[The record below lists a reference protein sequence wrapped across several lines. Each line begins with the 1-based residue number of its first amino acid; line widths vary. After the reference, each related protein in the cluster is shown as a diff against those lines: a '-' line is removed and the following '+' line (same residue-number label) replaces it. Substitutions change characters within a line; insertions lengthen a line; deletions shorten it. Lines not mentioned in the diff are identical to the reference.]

1 MRDRAEELVK
11 VVVAE
16 SLRAA
21 DLKDRTRDAVR
32 ACCPHRR
39 PVLISIG
46 KASAS
51 MAEGALSALTK
62 GVEGGVVVAPRGVDL
77 SGLRGYGLEIMSGG
91 HPLPDESSLS
101 AGQAVLEWARESAS
115 RGVDLLVLV
124 SGGSS
129 ALVESPLEGL
139 DLDDLVQINK
149 ILLNSGAS
157 ISEIN
162 TVRRHVSKIKG
173 GGLVKASRP
182 SRVYG
187 LYASDVP
194 GDNIHDIGSGPTAPD
209 PTTFRD
215 ALTVLELYGIT
226 SMAPVS
232 VVELLRRGASGL
244 VEETLKPGSPDSFR
258 ATNVV
263 IARNL
268 DVLESVEA
276 RLRSMGF
283 NTLVLTSMLQG
294 ESREVGKVLA
304 SLTAEV
310 KRSGRP
316 VTPPAAIILGGET
329 SVTVRGKGRGGRN
342 QELALSWVIETKR
355 LGLSERDSIMVALAT
370 DGIDGPTDAA
380 GAAVTPGTFDE
391 LVRAGYNP
399 LRALTENDSYSALE
413 LTGSLIK
420 TGLTGTNLNNVIV
433 VFVW

>member
-11 VVVAE
+11 AVVAE

-21 DLKDRTRDAVR
+21 DLKDRTRNAVR
-32 ACCPHRR
+32 TCCPDRR

-51 MAEGALSALTK
+51 MAEGALSALAK

-77 SGLRGYGLEIMSGG
+77 SGLRGYGLEIMTGG

-101 AGQAVLEWARESAS
+101 AGQAILEWTRESAPK
-115 RGVDLLVLV
+115 GVDLVVLV

-129 ALVESPLEGL
+129 ALAESPLEGL
-139 DLDDLVQINK
+139 DLDDLVQVNK

>member
-1 MRDRAEELVK
+1 MRDRAEDLVK

-21 DLKDRTRDAVR
+21 DLKERARNAVMT
-32 ACCPHRR
+32 CCPDRR

-51 MAEGALSALTK
+51 MAEGALSALPK

-77 SGLRGYGLEIMSGG
+77 SGLRGYGLETMTGG
-91 HPLPDESSLS
+91 HPLPDESSLN

-115 RGVDLLVLV
+115 KGVDLLVLV

-129 ALVESPLEGL
+129 ALVETPLEGI

-149 ILLNSGAS
+149 ALLNSGAS

-215 ALTVLELYGIT
+215 ALTVLELYGLIPT
-226 SMAPVS
+226 APVA
-232 VVELLRRGASGL
+232 VVDLLRRGASGL
-244 VEETLKPGSPDSFR
+244 VEETLKPGSPDSSR
-258 ATNVV
+258 VTNAV

-283 NTLVLTSMLQG
+283 NTLVLTSMLLG

-316 VTPPAAIILGGET
+316 VAPPAAIILGGET

-370 DGIDGPTDAA
+370 DGVDGPTDAA

-391 LVRAGYNP
+391 LVKAGYNP
-399 LRALTENDSYSALE
+399 LRALAENDSYSALE

>member
-1 MRDRAEELVK
+1 MRDRAEDLVK

-21 DLKDRTRDAVR
+21 DLKERARNAVM
-32 ACCPHRR
+32 ACCPDRR

-51 MAEGALSALTK
+51 MAEGALSALPK

-77 SGLRGYGLEIMSGG
+77 SGLRGYGLETMTGG
-91 HPLPDESSLS
+91 HPLPDESSLN

-115 RGVDLLVLV
+115 KGVDLLVLV

-129 ALVESPLEGL
+129 ALVETPLEGI

-149 ILLNSGAS
+149 ALLNSGAS

-215 ALTVLELYGIT
+215 ALTVLELYGLIST
-226 SMAPVS
+226 APVA
-232 VVELLRRGASGL
+232 VVDLLRRGASGL
-244 VEETLKPGSPDSFR
+244 VEETLKPGSPDSSR
-258 ATNVV
+258 VTNAV

-294 ESREVGKVLA
+294 ESREVGKMLA

-316 VTPPAAIILGGET
+316 VAPPAAIILGGET

-370 DGIDGPTDAA
+370 DGVDGPTDAA

-391 LVRAGYNP
+391 LVKAGYNP
-399 LRALTENDSYSALE
+399 LRALAENDSYSALE

-433 VFVW
+433 VLVW